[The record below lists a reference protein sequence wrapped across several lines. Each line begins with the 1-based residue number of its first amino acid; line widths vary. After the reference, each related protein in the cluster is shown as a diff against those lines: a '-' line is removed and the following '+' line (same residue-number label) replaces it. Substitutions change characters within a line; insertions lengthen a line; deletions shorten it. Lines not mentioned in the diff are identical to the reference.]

1 LNILEVPMKKHLNI
15 TVSGKV
21 QGVYFR
27 KYTQLEAN
35 KLGILG
41 TVKNLDNGSVYIEA
55 EAEENVL
62 EQFVTWC
69 HQGPEMANVSEV
81 LVVEGDLKPFT
92 EFMVLAD
99 PSDYLGKA

>member
-1 LNILEVPMKKHLNI
+1 MKKHLDI
-15 TVSGKV
+15 TVKGKV

-27 KYTQLEAN
+27 RDTQLQAN
-35 KLGILG
+35 KLGVLG
-41 TVKNLDNGSVYIEA
+41 TVKNQDDGSVYIEA
-55 EAEENVL
+55 EAEESVL
-62 EQFVTWC
+62 EQFVSWC

-81 LVVEGDLKPFT
+81 LVTEGDLKPFT